1 MRTVL
6 ITGVS
11 TGIGKSI
18 AIKLLEN
25 NFYVIGSVRK
35 AEDAKELETLFKD
48 KFKSIILDV
57 TDKDAIYAS
66 VSTVKDFLEEP
77 SRWAAILNDT
87 KAVFDPWWSM
97 LRSKGLLAYQL
108 LAEQAESVD
117 ERLEIICPEMLVCS
131 MEIDQ
136 QSPYRLCRMDVLL
149 MSTTCLSSM
158 TAALTFSPY
167 MEIGMIGWKVMTL
180 PQAYAAL
187 YLPVH

>member
-1 MRTVL
+1 MEL
-6 ITGVS
+6 YYALDDNLEITIVQEMGDVELDIRCRE
-11 TGIGKSI
+11 THHHVT
-18 AIKLLEN
+18 ARCACLLE
-25 NFYVIGSVRK
+25 VSEASK
-35 AEDAKELETLFKD
+35 ARDGQIQYLHR
-48 KFKSIILDV
+48 
-57 TDKDAIYAS
+57 
-66 VSTVKDFLEEP
+66 TVKDFLEEP

-158 TAALTFSPY
+158 TTALTFSPY